1 MHQTR
6 IGSTNEPIPSVQRL
20 FVDSSRRT
28 ANQSVRVRAF
38 AAGLA
43 AELAAELDTGLPTGV
58 AVEASAGLATACA
71 SALATA
77 LASLCAAAC
86 ASAVIRFSL
95 RGSTGCS
102 GFERGRTARGARNV
116 FIARQGSRD
125 TRASRRTT

>member
-6 IGSTNEPIPSVQRL
+6 IGSKNAPIPCVQRL

-43 AELAAELDTGLPTGV
+43 AELAAELDTGLPTGF

-71 SALATA
+71 SA
-77 LASLCAAAC
+77 
-86 ASAVIRFSL
+86 VIRFSW